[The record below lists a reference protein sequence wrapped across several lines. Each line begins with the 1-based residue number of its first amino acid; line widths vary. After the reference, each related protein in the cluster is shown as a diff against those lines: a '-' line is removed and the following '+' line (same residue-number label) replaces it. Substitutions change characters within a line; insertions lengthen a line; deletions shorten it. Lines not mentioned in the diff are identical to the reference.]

1 MKTLLEIISYREMIY
16 SLVKQE
22 LRGKYKGS
30 VLGFIWTFLNPLF
43 QLIVYTFVFSIIMK
57 SSIDDY
63 YLFLFVAFIP
73 WLFFSNSVS
82 GGARAVMDKKELV
95 KKVYFRR
102 QALPISYVTSAFV
115 NMILSFVIVF
125 GALLFSGRGIEP
137 LLLCYLP
144 MVMLIEYILALGI
157 TMLTCAVT
165 VYFRDLEYIMAI
177 ITSAW
182 MYLTPIM
189 YSSDMVPE
197 EYIGIFDLNPV
208 TPIIEG
214 YRNIL
219 YYQTPPDWM
228 RMFESF
234 LVAVVFL
241 GIGNLVFGLIQKKF
255 AEEL

>member
-95 KKVYFRR
+95 KKVYFPR
-102 QALPISYVTSAFV
+102 QVLPISYVTSAFV

-157 TMLTCAVT
+157 TMLTCALT
-165 VYFRDLEYIMAI
+165 VYFRDLEYILAI
-177 ITSAW
+177 ITMAW

-214 YRNIL
+214 YRL
-219 YYQTPPDWM
+219 
-228 RMFESF
+228 S
-234 LVAVVFL
+234 
-241 GIGNLVFGLIQKKF
+241 LIHI
-255 AEEL
+255 

>member
-1 MKTLLEIISYREMIY
+1 MKILREIISYREMIY
-16 SLVKQE
+16 SLVRQE

-57 SSIDDY
+57 SGIDDY
-63 YLFLFVAFIP
+63 YLFLFVAFVP

-95 KKVYFRR
+95 KKVYFPR
-102 QALPISYVTSAFV
+102 QVLPISYVTSAFV

-125 GALLFSGRGIEP
+125 GALLVSGRGVKP

-144 MVMLIEYILALGI
+144 VIMLTEYILVLGI
-157 TMLTCAVT
+157 TMLTCALT
-165 VYFRDLEYIMAI
+165 VYFRDLEYILAI
-177 ITSAW
+177 ITMAW

-197 EYIGIFDLNPV
+197 EYMGIFNMNPV

-214 YRNIL
+214 YRSVL
-219 YYQTPPDWM
+219 YYQTTPDWM
-228 RMFESF
+228 RLFISF
-234 LVAVVFL
+234 LVAVICL
-241 GIGNLVFGLIQKKF
+241 GIGNLVFGKIQKKF

>member
-95 KKVYFRR
+95 KKVYFPR
-102 QALPISYVTSAFV
+102 QVLPISYVTSAFV

-137 LLLCYLP
+137 LLLCY
-144 MVMLIEYILALGI
+144 
-157 TMLTCAVT
+157 
-165 VYFRDLEYIMAI
+165 
-177 ITSAW
+177 
-182 MYLTPIM
+182 YLW
-189 YSSDMVPE
+189 
-197 EYIGIFDLNPV
+197 LC
-208 TPIIEG
+208 
-214 YRNIL
+214 
-219 YYQTPPDWM
+219 
-228 RMFESF
+228 
-234 LVAVVFL
+234 
-241 GIGNLVFGLIQKKF
+241 
-255 AEEL
+255 